1 MAFKLQ
7 YIDRVPQ
14 DGNYFSDYGTWA
26 HTLLEQYAKDQIPC
40 YALAEAYEDGYDDAV
55 THKPPPFPKGM
66 AEKYYQAGLDYFE
79 TFDGF
84 GDEWEIAVI
93 DGKPAVECKFE
104 INIGGYPFVG
114 IVDLILRHKV
124 TGEIMVVDH
133 KSKSKNSMDKEIGT
147 YRKQLYVY
155 AAFVKEKLGVFPT
168 ILRFNMFKEKYF
180 IDEPFNLD
188 SYNETMEWIVDTIES
203 IFLESDWKISSSPY
217 FCRWICSVLDHCPA
231 KNAILYDNY
240 KKKGSA

>member
-7 YIDRVPQ
+7 YLDRVPQ

-40 YALAEAYEDGYDDAV
+40 YALAEAYEDGYDEAV

-79 TFDGF
+79 SFEGF
-84 GDEWEIAVI
+84 GDEWEIAVV
-93 DGKPAVECKFE
+93 DGEPAVECKFE
-104 INIGGYPFVG
+104 ISIGGYPFVG
-114 IVDLILRHKV
+114 IVDLILRHKE
-124 TGEIMVVDH
+124 TGAIRVVDH
-133 KSKSKNSMDKEIGT
+133 KSKSKNSMNKEIDT

-155 AAFVKEKLGVFPT
+155 AAYVKEKFGIFPE
-168 ILRFNMFKEKYF
+168 ILSFNMFKEGYF
-180 IDEPFNLD
+180 IDEIFNID
-188 SYNETMEWIVDTIES
+188 AYNETMEWIVDTIES
-203 IFLESDWKISSSPY
+203 IFLESDWKVSGSGY
-217 FCRWICSVLDHCPA
+217 FCRFICSVLDYCPA

-240 KKKGSA
+240 KKKG